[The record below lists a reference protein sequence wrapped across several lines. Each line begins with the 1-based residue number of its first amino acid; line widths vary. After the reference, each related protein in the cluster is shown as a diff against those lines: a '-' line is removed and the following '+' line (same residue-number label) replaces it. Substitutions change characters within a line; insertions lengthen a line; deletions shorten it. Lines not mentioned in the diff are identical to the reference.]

1 MICVHVFRKA
11 QCFVGSSILCLA
23 YLAFL
28 KHRCYPV
35 LTRLEAKTNG
45 EKTAQLLWEERGR
58 PESEDAPGSV
68 WALAHCCYLV
78 WGLLENLVSQ
88 RLRRELLKLDRGS
101 SLGFYDRW
109 VHVLAVLQSRNF
121 P

>member
-1 MICVHVFRKA
+1 MCSEKV

-28 KHRCYPV
+28 VLTRCYPV
-35 LTRLEAKTNG
+35 LTRLEAKTKWG
-45 EKTAQLLWEERGR
+45 EDGSAPFGR
-58 PESEDAPGSV
+58 READLSQKDAPGSV

-88 RLRRELLKLDRGS
+88 RLRRELL
-101 SLGFYDRW
+101 
-109 VHVLAVLQSRNF
+109 
-121 P
+121 